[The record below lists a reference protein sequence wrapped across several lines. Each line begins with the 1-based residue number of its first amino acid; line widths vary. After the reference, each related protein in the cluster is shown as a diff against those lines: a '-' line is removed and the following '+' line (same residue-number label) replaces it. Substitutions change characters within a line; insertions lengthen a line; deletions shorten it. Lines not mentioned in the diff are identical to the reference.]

1 MLRRVLLAGLT
12 ALTLLPATAGAIP
25 AYARRYKVSCQLCH
39 NPVPKLTDFG
49 RTFAG
54 NGYRMAADEPP
65 RDTINTGD
73 PLLALQKDLPLA
85 MRLEAYAQAYSKG
98 NVATDFATPYLI
110 KLLASGPISKKFS
123 YFMYINLLERGQF
136 GGFEDAFLFYNDI
149 AGKPVDL
156 LVGQFQVSDP
166 MFKRESRLMF
176 EDYALYLMK
185 VGAEPANLTYDRG
198 LLMNADVAGFAFT
211 GELLN
216 GNGIDNAPD
225 NRTYDDNGFKNLAG
239 YLSRDFGQSLRLA
252 AFGYYGRSDS
262 EGEQNK
268 VVMFGGDGTLEL
280 GIVEFNAQY
289 LHREDT
295 NPLFLSNGSIVKTDG
310 GLAELIIR
318 PRSGRWH
325 GFGLYNDLRATDP
338 VLSVEFGPEATNR
351 YQTLTGGLGY
361 LVVRNLKVTGEM
373 RWDFQEDEMRWTL
386 GFVTAF

>member
-1 MLRRVLLAGLT
+1 MRRRVLLAGLT

-54 NGYRMAADEPP
+54 NGYRMAAEEPP

-239 YLSRDFGQSLRLA
+239 YL
-252 AFGYYGRSDS
+252 
-262 EGEQNK
+262 
-268 VVMFGGDGTLEL
+268 
-280 GIVEFNAQY
+280 
-289 LHREDT
+289 
-295 NPLFLSNGSIVKTDG
+295 
-310 GLAELIIR
+310 
-318 PRSGRWH
+318 
-325 GFGLYNDLRATDP
+325 
-338 VLSVEFGPEATNR
+338 
-351 YQTLTGGLGY
+351 
-361 LVVRNLKVTGEM
+361 
-373 RWDFQEDEMRWTL
+373 
-386 GFVTAF
+386 